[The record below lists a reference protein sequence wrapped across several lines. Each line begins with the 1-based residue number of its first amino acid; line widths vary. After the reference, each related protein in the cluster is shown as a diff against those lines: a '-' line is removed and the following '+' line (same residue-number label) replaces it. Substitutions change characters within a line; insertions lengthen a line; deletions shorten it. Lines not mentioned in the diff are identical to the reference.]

1 MGSLRRQ
8 SMLLTVI
15 SLAICMAIG
24 AVIIQ
29 YVMERSMREFEQR
42 DAERTLDRI
51 SVLLDIQLSNMR
63 KQATDYAVWTTTYDF
78 MESDDYSY
86 IKENYSESIFD
97 NLDIDYVFLL
107 RPDGSFAMALFRA
120 NQLTPGATSI
130 RHIANVKGL
139 ALPDRIVELVPKENT
154 SKVGGILNLN
164 GKQFIYGFSPI
175 LTNDGYGP
183 SRGNMVFI
191 RTLNKKRMDYLIN
204 LAQVNFVLAPEL
216 TKEQINIGKD
226 FINSNKI
233 LLDTTGK
240 PVADIIV
247 DQQRPLKHLIST
259 TRNFISVYALVMILI
274 ALLLVFLLF
283 DRLVLRKIDA
293 LVENIF
299 SIRQGGAIGKRL
311 PTIGNQDLDRISSEV
326 NHMLEDLSISHAKL
340 QHEAFHDHLTGL
352 GNRRLLL
359 KKLDTTFRAVT
370 LNKVEGFTLLL
381 MDLDDFKD
389 INDLYG
395 HLAGDYVLKSIA
407 TRISERTS
415 NPDLAVRL
423 GGDEFAVLIQSSLVS
438 EAEHLAKQILDAVSR
453 PVNWDGISLSVKASI
468 GIVIANSSADP
479 DNKPIDWLRKADIAM
494 YASKNIHSNSYL
506 IFHPDLEINLN
517 ERKYIESE
525 LLKMIA
531 DESSE
536 IWMQPILRLSDSSVF
551 AFEVLSRWFH
561 PSLGEI
567 APVDFI
573 QIAEEIKLI
582 SAFDRSVIKRSCAQ
596 LTELRKLHS
605 DLKLCIN
612 VSANTL
618 MDSSFAIFIGEQIQ
632 LHSIPNG
639 ALMLEITETVLASDE
654 AALIN
659 SITAIREWGVRF
671 LIDDFGTGYSSLSRL
686 NAMPLDYLKIDGSFL
701 IALDENQDTICKTI
715 IQMAHSLDM
724 LVIAEGVETATQMQ
738 RLAELNCDFVQGF
751 FLAKPMNLQ
760 QFTHYLQKI

>member
-8 SMLLTVI
+8 SMLLTVL

-29 YVMERSMREFEQR
+29 FVMERSMREFEHR

-51 SVLLDIQLSNMR
+51 NILLDLQLSNMR
-63 KQATDYAVWTTTYDF
+63 KQAADYAVWTTTYDF
-78 MESDDYSY
+78 MSSGDNNYVKD
-86 IKENYSESIFD
+86 NYSESILN
-97 NLDIDYVFLL
+97 NLDIDFVFLL

-120 NQLTPGATSI
+120 NQLVPGATGI
-130 RHIANVKGL
+130 RHIAKVNGM
-139 ALPDRIVELVPKENT
+139 ALPDRIVELIPKDNT
-154 SKVGGILNLN
+154 KKIGSLLSIN
-164 GKQFIYGFSPI
+164 GKQYIYGISPV

-183 SRGNMVFI
+183 SRGTMVFV
-191 RTLNKKRMDYLIN
+191 RTLDNKRINHLIE
-204 LAQVNFVLAPEL
+204 LAQIDFSISTTITNN
-216 TKEQINIGKD
+216 QINIGNERIYSD
-226 FINSNKI
+226 KI
-233 LLDTTGK
+233 LLDTNGT
-240 PVADIIV
+240 PVAEIIV

-259 TRNFISVYALVMILI
+259 TRNFISFYALAMILI
-274 ALLLVFLLF
+274 ALLLVFLMF
-283 DRLVLRKIDA
+283 DRLVLRKIDT

-326 NHMLEDLSISHAKL
+326 NHMLEDLSISHARL

-359 KKLDTTFRAVT
+359 KKLDTTFHAVT
-370 LNKVEGFTLLL
+370 LNKVEGFTLFL

-395 HLAGDYVLKSIA
+395 HLAGDYVLKAIA

-415 NPDLAVRL
+415 SPDLTVRL
-423 GGDEFAVLIQSSLVS
+423 GGDEFAILIQSNLVS
-438 EAEHLAKQILDAVSR
+438 EAENLAKQILDAVSR

-468 GIVIANSSADP
+468 GIVIANSKADP

-494 YASKNIHSNSYL
+494 YASKNNHSNSYL

-567 APVDFI
+567 APIDFI
-573 QIAEEIKLI
+573 QIAEETKLI
-582 SAFDRSVIKRSCAQ
+582 SALDRSVIKRSCAQ
-596 LTELRKLHS
+596 LTKLRKLHS

-618 MDSSFAIFIGEQIQ
+618 MDSSFARFIGEQIQ

-659 SITAIREWGVRF
+659 SITAIREWGVSF

-738 RLAELNCDFVQGF
+738 RLAELNCDFVQGY